1 MAGEIGRGV
10 FGGAVSGAS
19 SGAALGPYG
28 MVAGA
33 IIGGISGFMQGKNA
47 QNLQKKYEAAEANVK
62 TTDPMQMA
70 YLQRLRNQER
80 AYRAGAD
87 PSSAFAAMQA
97 RNVTAQTQANL
108 LRAGGAG
115 AVGNLL
121 RAQAVGGQTMAEIGA
136 RASEGANT
144 MMQLQGNI
152 IDQITERNMQRQR
165 ELRDQALARAV
176 GAQQDIRNQF
186 QGSLAMLPGIAKGIP
201 GLGKIA
207 GIGGAG
213 AGKQFFSGGMVG
225 NKYVPGVSAGLNY
238 QGLGNRTGI
247 SAIDNYRPNFG
258 FNINKPI
265 SNGRR

>member
-1 MAGEIGRGV
+1 MAGEMGQAV
-10 FGGAVSGAS
+10 AGGAISGAS
-19 SGAALGPYG
+19 IGTTVMPGIGTA
-28 MVAGA
+28 VGA

-47 QNLQKKYEAAEANVK
+47 QNLQKKYEAAEANVR

-152 IDQITERNMQRQR
+152 IDQITARNMQRQR

-201 GLGKIA
+201 GLAGGIPGVGKTA
-207 GIGGAG
+207 GIGM
-213 AGKQFFSGGMVG
+213 QNYSGGMVG
-225 NKYVPGVSAGLNY
+225 NKYVPGVSSGLNY

-258 FNINKPI
+258 F
-265 SNGRR
+265 

>member
-28 MVAGA
+28 MAAGA

-47 QNLQKKYEAAEANVK
+47 QNLQKKYEAAEANVR

-152 IDQITERNMQRQR
+152 IDQITARNMQRQR

-207 GIGGAG
+207 GT
-213 AGKQFFSGGMVG
+213 GKQFFSGGMVG
-225 NKYVPGVSAGLNY
+225 NKYVPGVSSGLNY

-247 SAIDNYRPNFG
+247 SAIGNYRPNFG
-258 FNINKPI
+258 F
-265 SNGRR
+265 